1 MDTVTWPLGPDA
13 ALGLA
18 NASHGPGAHY
28 GRRARAGEPDHDH
41 LVDASDARDFL
52 AGHAIPAPDIAPDA
66 RQLARLRAARERA
79 RALVVLA
86 DRPDTTWRRE
96 MDDLLATVDYRL
108 GSDGAI
114 RSASTGWDGVIDDLL
129 PAILAL
135 ADERDR
141 LRTCGNPQCRWL
153 FVDRSRSGRRV
164 WCEMAVCGNRMKV
177 GRHRGRHGATRPISR
192 PGTPSGPRG

>member
-1 MDTVTWPLGPDA
+1 MDTVTWPLGPEA

-18 NASHGPGAHY
+18 NSLHGPGAHY

-41 LVDASDARDFL
+41 LTEADDARAFL
-52 AGHAIPAPDIAPDA
+52 AGHAIPAPSEIPSNL
-66 RQLARLRAARERA
+66 QLARLRAVREQV
-79 RALVVLA
+79 RALVGLA
-86 DRPDTTWRRE
+86 QASVSAWQAT

-108 GSDGAI
+108 GSDGVL
-114 RSASTGWDGVIDDLL
+114 RSAATGWDGVIDDVL

-135 ADERDR
+135 AGERER

-153 FVDRSRSGRRV
+153 FVDRSRSGRRI

-177 GRHRGRHGATRPISR
+177 GRHRRRPTLAAA
-192 PGTPSGPRG
+192 G